1 VFNAVTLDLIRSV
14 CSPSALCAHSLHVH
28 AQYENPTTSYLGHC
42 DGDYDDGLTPPG
54 LYITSNSTD
63 SLSSAADNNSTVYYD
78 HTPYGLQQHH
88 SPLQHQAQQ
97 QQGLQGQYYQ
107 QQLHSSSA
115 TASGG
120 TDGTGTTTVD
130 GSSSAGGASHYYHQ
144 QHFQQQQQPGPY
156 LYQPA
161 AQFFNQHQQQQQ
173 GGMYGA
179 GGGMIPLEGSYPP
192 MFMQPSSG
200 AIDANGAP
208 VVQVLTQC
216 PDCLV
221 GAMLGRQG
229 SAVVE
234 IQNMTG
240 ARVQVTQRDD
250 VSLCALLISNALHRI
265 SHTRSL

>member
-1 VFNAVTLDLIRSV
+1 MSYILIIADSVQCCSTDLKHTSA
-14 CSPSALCAHSLHVH
+14 SALCTHSLYVH
-28 AQYENPTTSYLGHC
+28 KQYENPTTSYLGHC

-54 LYITSNSTD
+54 LYITSNSTG

-88 SPLQHQAQQ
+88 SPLQHQQQHQQ
-97 QQGLQGQYYQ
+97 QQGGQYYQ

-115 TASGG
+115 TAGGG

-130 GSSSAGGASHYYHQ
+130 GSSSAGGASHYY
-144 QHFQQQQQPGPY
+144 QHFQQQQGPY
-156 LYQPA
+156 YVQPA
-161 AQFFNQHQQQQQ
+161 AQFFNQQQQQQQQ
-173 GGMYGA
+173 GMYGGGA
-179 GGGMIPLEGSYPP
+179 GGMIPLEGSYPP

-250 VSLCALLISNALHRI
+250 VSCAIAYQ
-265 SHTRSL
+265 